1 MVVGRAVGGGGIAGA
16 GIGVAE
22 VQDIESQIARLRKVN
37 RLLILVIM
45 KSSPVEDNLSNNE
58 QS

>member
-1 MVVGRAVGGGGIAGA
+1 
-16 GIGVAE
+16 